1 MPIHGLGFQLALAYS
16 YLMKLS
22 DLHRLIMPER
32 EALHARGVTAIYVF
46 GSLAR
51 GEAGPES
58 DVDLIVD
65 YDPASGFNLFD
76 LAGVHRSLSER
87 LGVKV
92 DVVTRGG
99 IHRRIRDRVLKEA
112 VRVF

>member
-1 MPIHGLGFQLALAYS
+1 MN
-16 YLMKLS
+16 LS
-22 DLHRLIMPER
+22 DLRRLIMPETD
-32 EALHARGVTAIYVF
+32 ALHARGVTAIYVF

-65 YDPASGFNLFD
+65 YDPASSFNLFD
-76 LAGVHRSLSER
+76 LAGVHRRLSER
-87 LGVKV
+87 LGVNA
-92 DVVTRGG
+92 DVVTRDG
-99 IHRRIRDRVLKEA
+99 IHRRIRDRVLNEA